1 MMKHRFTA
9 VIVDDEQL
17 ARDDFKRLLANV
29 NNVELIGEASNLQE
43 AIAKCNDLN
52 PEIVFLDIQLTN
64 DSGFDLIDHL
74 SQETKIVFVTAYDE
88 YAIKAFEVNAYDYLL
103 KPVTLERLNQT
114 IEKILTNEEF
124 KQETENHKLSVDDS
138 IFLKLDS
145 NYSFI
150 KLSSIKYISSADDY
164 SEVMLKENNRGK
176 LTNKTLKEWEERL
189 PQNQFCRIHR
199 FTIVNI
205 DFIENIE
212 PWHNY
217 SYRVYIQEESR
228 PLLMSKRY
236 FSIIKN
242 KLG

>member
-1 MMKHRFTA
+1 MKYRFTA

-17 ARDDFKRLLANV
+17 ARDDLKRLLT
-29 NNVELIGEASNLQE
+29 NVENIELLGEASTLQE

-52 PEIVFLDIQLTN
+52 PDIVFLDIQLTN

-103 KPVTLERLNQT
+103 KPVTLERFNQT
-114 IEKILTNEEF
+114 IEKILTGEDF
-124 KQETENHKLSVDDS
+124 KQGSGDHKLAIDDS

-164 SEVMLKENNRGK
+164 SEVMLKENTRGK

-217 SYRVYIQEESR
+217 SYRVYIQGESK